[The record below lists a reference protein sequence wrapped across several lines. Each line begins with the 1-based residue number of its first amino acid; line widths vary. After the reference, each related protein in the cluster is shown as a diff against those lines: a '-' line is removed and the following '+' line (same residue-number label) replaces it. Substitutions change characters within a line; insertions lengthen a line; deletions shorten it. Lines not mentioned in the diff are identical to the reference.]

1 MTPVPSTLKPQAGK
15 PLANLSLDLDNQ
27 WAYMKTNGETGWETF
42 PSYLD
47 VVVPRLLEMLERHQL
62 KITFFVVGQDA
73 ALEKNR
79 AALASI
85 AAAGH
90 EIANHSFHHEPWL
103 HLYSQADIEAEIAKA
118 EDAIEGATGV
128 RPTGFRGPGF
138 SLSKAVLDTLKKRG
152 YQYDGSTFPT
162 FIGPLARAYYFL
174 NAKLTPEEREKRK
187 ALYGTLADG
196 LRPLTPY
203 TWRLDG
209 GELVVLPVSTIPIA
223 RVPFHLSYIMFL
235 ARYSP
240 WLARTYFK
248 SALTMCRLRGVE
260 PSVLLHPL
268 DALGGD
274 DMPELSFFPG
284 MTLASKLKLELLDD
298 ALATLARRYTVLPM
312 GEYAR
317 RVQAQGRLT
326 SRLPTIGPAIV
337 DRAASPA

>member
-1 MTPVPSTLKPQAGK
+1 MSRSADK
-15 PLANLSLDLDNQ
+15 PLASLSLDLDNQ
-27 WAYMKTNGETGWETF
+27 WAYMKTNGEAGWESF

-47 VVVPRLLEMLERHQL
+47 TVVPRLLEVLDRHQL

-79 AALASI
+79 AALRAI
-85 AAAGH
+85 ADAGH

-103 HLYSQADIEAEIAKA
+103 HLYTPAEIEAEIAKA
-118 EDAIEGATGV
+118 EDAIEAATGA
-128 RPTGFRGPGF
+128 RPKGFRGPGF
-138 SLSKAVLDTLKKRG
+138 SLSRNVLETLHKRG
-152 YQYDGSTFPT
+152 YEYDGSTFPT

-203 TWRLDG
+203 TWRLSR
-209 GELVVLPVSTIPIA
+209 GELIELPVSTVPIA

-240 WLARTYFK
+240 AVARAYFK
-248 SALTMCRLRGVE
+248 TALTMCRLRGVE

-274 DMPELSFFPG
+274 DVPELSFFPG
-284 MTLASKLKLELLDD
+284 MTLPGKLKLKLLDD
-298 ALATLARRYTVLPM
+298 ALGTLARRYRVLPM

-317 RVQAQGRLT
+317 RAAARGLAARVP
-326 SRLPTIGPAIV
+326 SIGPAPATRTV
-337 DRAASPA
+337 SAA

>member
-1 MTPVPSTLKPQAGK
+1 MSAASTKPLTGK

-27 WAYMKTNGETGWETF
+27 WAYMKTNGEAGWETF

-47 VVVPRLLEMLERHQL
+47 VVVPRLLALLDKHQL

-79 AALASI
+79 AALQAI

-103 HLYSQADIEAEIAKA
+103 HLYSQADIEAEIAQA
-118 EDAIEGATGV
+118 EIAIESATGV
-128 RPTGFRGPGF
+128 KPTGFRGPGF

-152 YQYDGSTFPT
+152 YAYDGSTFPT
-162 FIGPLARAYYFL
+162 FIGPLARLYFML
-174 NAKLTPEEREKRK
+174 NAKLSPEERKKRK

-203 TWRLDG
+203 TWRLEG
-209 GELVVLPVSTIPIA
+209 GELIELPVSTIPIA

-240 WLARTYFK
+240 FVARTYFK
-248 SALTMCRLRGVE
+248 AALTMCRLTGVE

-274 DMPELSFFPG
+274 DVPELSFFPG
-284 MTLASKLKLELLDD
+284 MTLPGKLKLELLDD
-298 ALATLARRYTVLPM
+298 ALGALAKRHTVLPM

-317 RVQAQGRLT
+317 RVQSARRLT
-326 SRLPTIGPAIV
+326 SR
-337 DRAASPA
+337 SPMMGSSAGTNAVSSA

>member
-1 MTPVPSTLKPQAGK
+1 MNRVAKPR

-27 WAYMKTNGETGWETF
+27 WAYMKTNGEAGWETY

-47 VVVPRLLEMLERHQL
+47 LVVPRLLKLLERHHM

-79 AALASI
+79 AALAAI

-90 EIANHSFHHEPWL
+90 EIGNHSFHHEPWL
-103 HLYSQADIEAEIAKA
+103 HLYPRDKIETEIAAA
-118 EDAIEGATGV
+118 EVAIEHATGV

-138 SLSKAVLDTLKKRG
+138 SLSRGVLETLRARG
-152 YQYDGSTFPT
+152 YHYDASTFPT

-174 NAKLTPEEREKRK
+174 NAKLTPEEKAKRK
-187 ALYGTLADG
+187 ALYGTMADG
-196 LRPLTPY
+196 LRSLAPY
-203 TWRLDG
+203 AWKLDG
-209 GELVVLPVSTIPIA
+209 GELTELPVSTIPLV

-235 ARYSP
+235 AGFSP
-240 WLARTYFK
+240 AAARKYFRM
-248 SALTMCRLRGVE
+248 ALGMCRLRGVE

-274 DMPELSFFPG
+274 DVPELAFFPG
-284 MTLASKLKLELLDD
+284 MKLPARLKLELLDG
-298 ALATLARRYTVLPM
+298 ALSELSRHNEVLPM

-317 RVQAQGRLT
+317 RIAARGRL
-326 SRLPTIGPAIV
+326 PVKAVNIMAGEPVMPAT
-337 DRAASPA
+337 

>member
-1 MTPVPSTLKPQAGK
+1 MSTPTKGK

-27 WAYMKTNGETGWETF
+27 WAYMKTNGEAGWETF

-47 VVVPRLLEMLERHQL
+47 MVVPRLLDTLERHKL

-79 AALASI
+79 AALSAI

-103 HLYSQADIEAEIAKA
+103 HLYSAADIEAEIAKA
-118 EDAIEGATGV
+118 EDAIEAATGV
-128 RPTGFRGPGF
+128 RPNGFRGPGF
-138 SLSKAVLDTLKKRG
+138 SLSRNVLDTLKKRG
-152 YQYDGSTFPT
+152 YAYDGSTFPT
-162 FIGPLARAYYFL
+162 FIGPLARLYFML
-174 NAKLTPEEREKRK
+174 NAKLTPEERAKRK
-187 ALYGTLADG
+187 ALYGTLSDG

-203 TWRLDG
+203 TWKLDG
-209 GELVVLPVSTIPIA
+209 GELIELPVSTVPLA

-240 WLARTYFK
+240 AIARTYFK
-248 SALTMCRLRGVE
+248 TALTMCRLRGVE

-274 DMPELSFFPG
+274 DVPELSFFPG
-284 MTLASKLKLELLDD
+284 MTLPGKLKLELLDD
-298 ALATLARRYTVLPM
+298 ALGTLARRYTVLPM
-312 GEYAR
+312 GEYAER
-317 RVQAQGRLT
+317 IQKSGRLR
-326 SRLPTIGPAIV
+326 SRPPLIGQPAGSG
-337 DRAASPA
+337 AASPA